1 MSLLNQGF
9 NRWEA
14 ITASDSLNIPT
25 GTTDAIYVGTKG
37 STGTVVAVTSNGDTC
52 TFVGL
57 LAGTIYP
64 IRLVRVNNTGTDA
77 SNLVALYIQ

>member
-1 MSLLNQGF
+1 MALLNQGF

-14 ITASDSLNIPT
+14 ITLSDTVNIPT
-25 GTTDAIYVGTKG
+25 GLTDALYVGTKG
-37 STGTVVAVTSNGDTC
+37 STGTIVVVAPNGDTC

-57 LAGTIYP
+57 SAGTIYP
-64 IRLVRVNNTGTDA
+64 IRCTRVNNTTTDA